1 MVSQTIGSFVKSSI
15 VRRTPCEYHD
25 FVDESPAI
33 VSERST
39 DLQVQGGIV
48 NSDGLNLGWILQIGG
63 RVAKLGGGAC
73 ISTLSEERSESG
85 TLALLSVVVLGSL
98 ES

>member
-15 VRRTPCEYHD
+15 VRRTPCEYH
-25 FVDESPAI
+25 FVDESAAI

-39 DLQVQGGIV
+39 HMQVQGGIV